1 MGLMGILDRF
11 EYEYEYE
18 HEYMKKHEKKH
29 EQWGAPKSPAVL
41 S

>member
-1 MGLMGILDRF
+1 MGILDRF

-18 HEYMKKHEKKH
+18 YEHEHEKKH
-29 EQWGAPKSPAVL
+29 EQCGAPKSPAVL